1 MMVYKCDVLHAMS
14 KLLQCGH
21 RDARLIVFMHPAHKR
36 WSPHVNGEDFVY
48 FCQKS
53 DQWNDVSK
61 HLRESDVLSLG
72 GAEGNLRPKT
82 TNPEDRAVGI
92 HYDVTSSR

>member
-1 MMVYKCDVLHAMS
+1 M
-14 KLLQCGH
+14 
-21 RDARLIVFMHPAHKR
+21 I
-36 WSPHVNGEDFVY
+36 GEDFVY

-72 GAEGNLRPKT
+72 GAEGSLCLKT
-82 TNPEDRAVGI
+82 TNPEDQAVGI
-92 HYDVTSSR
+92 HYNDRTLWHFWRRLETNHRRSWRLRSIPGLLICQACR